1 MMQKDVLVLNASGD
15 GILVKS
21 SGRIR
26 HTSGLVGWR
35 RKICP
40 ALVDSKGSSSF
51 AAQWK
56 TLKANSLICTFLA
69 SG

>member
-1 MMQKDVLVLNASGD
+1 MQVEIVEWDQVERENKAPA
-15 GILVKS
+15 
-21 SGRIR
+21 
-26 HTSGLVGWR
+26 TSGLVGWR